1 MQEPIRPTTGP
12 TVVHIRMRGRTL
24 TFATGVTLFA
34 LLPFLGGSAP
44 QLERQSVVLAAGAAA
59 AVPAAPSI
67 PAPAYP
73 QGVTPEMSG
82 SLSGLSSAI
91 GGGLFQF
98 PGLSLSPTLAPALGS
113 LLPGQQA
120 EMRFIH
126 PVPGGL
132 SSTFGPR
139 MHPVLGVPMFH
150 TGIDLAAACGTPIR
164 AAASGTVVYA
174 EVSASW
180 GARTIIEH
188 SPTLKTAYGHQ
199 SKFLVKEGDV
209 VKQGDIIG
217 LVGTTGWSTGCHL
230 HFDVILDD
238 RYVDPAPYL
247 GLPSSHAPSIPFLAA
262 PHVVRD
268 DTGRPFHTVEDGD
281 VPIPSP
287 TSSSTPSSQPSGST
301 TPSPSDTSSTTAP
314 PTRDPTTTDPTTDPT
329 TTDPTT
335 TDPTTDPTTTDPTT
349 DPTTTDPTTTAP
361 APSTTSEPTTTNA
374 TTAEPAPSTTSEP
387 TTTNATTAEPAPS
400 TTSEPTTTNA
410 TTAEPAPSTTSEPT
424 TTNATTAEPAPST
437 TSEPAATT
445 APSEPAT
452 TSDVAEPTT
461 ASATASA
468 TASTD

>member
-335 TDPTTDPTTTDPTT
+335 T
-349 DPTTTDPTTTAP
+349 A
-361 APSTTSEPTTTNA
+361 
-374 TTAEPAPSTTSEP
+374 
-387 TTTNATTAEPAPS
+387 
-400 TTSEPTTTNA
+400 
-410 TTAEPAPSTTSEPT
+410 PAPSTTSEPT